1 MSFCILS
8 KALPACFDWIE
19 SIFDNVESI
28 RDSIGEFDS
37 SEEDAVEVEEVQPI
51 SFCMAVVCC
60 LNSAA
65 CCGVSCPLPSFAS
78 TWFRNNRPVL
88 I

>member
-8 KALPACFDWIE
+8 KALPVCFDWIE
-19 SIFDNVESI
+19 SIFANVEST

-37 SEEDAVEVEEVQPI
+37 TEEDEEGDAVEVEVEEVQPI
-51 SFCMAVVCC
+51 SFCMAVACC

-65 CCGVSCPLPSFAS
+65 CCDVSCPLFSFS
-78 TWFRNNRPVL
+78 FT
-88 I
+88 